1 MRNPEYPHGMTL
13 HWQHSLNE
21 MQQWNEALARVVEV
35 FGLPGA
41 RYITDVTISTMTFW
55 FQDHRDALL
64 FKLCHGHAELRAA

>member
-1 MRNPEYPHGMTL
+1 MIL
-13 HWQHSLNE
+13 HWRYHDHE
-21 MQQWNEALARVVEV
+21 MQRWDHMLANIVQV